1 MEKIE
6 LTIHSSSQCGGN
18 SAYVVLVQDS
28 ISCVTK
34 DKGEFNKGTTL
45 VWTASSLGTCLEKE
59 FDVSNDEISFGTM
72 STDGNDYCPKTL
84 TITMSNGYV
93 FKKEGMI
100 DWVDNGKN
108 NHLRSAK
115 RTSSKYSIGMA
126 RGIPGPDHSS
136 HPRVLAKI
144 HRGPRKYRISFL
156 SN

>member
-1 MEKIE
+1 M
-6 LTIHSSSQCGGN
+6 TTHSTTNCGGN
-18 SAYVVLVQDS
+18 SAYVELVQDS
-28 ISCVTK
+28 ISCKTK
-34 DKGEFNKGTTL
+34 DKGEFDKGTTL
-45 VWTASSLGTCLEKE
+45 VWTASTLDTCLGKE
-59 FDVSNDEISFGTM
+59 FDVLNDEINFKTM
-72 STDGNDYCPKTL
+72 SNDGNDYCPKTL
-84 TITMSNGYV
+84 TITMNNGYAY
-93 FKKEGMI
+93 KKEGII

-115 RTSSKYSIGMA
+115 RTSSKYSTGMA